1 MIARRKETK
10 MRDDPND
17 IPMVYL
23 VYVVLGIL
31 MLTAGA
37 VTFIVRTLQHF

>member
-1 MIARRKETK
+1 
-10 MRDDPND
+10 MRDEPED

-31 MLTAGA
+31 MLAAGA
-37 VTFIVRTLQHF
+37 VTFIIRMLQGL

>member
-10 MRDDPND
+10 MRDDPED

-23 VYVVLGIL
+23 LYVVLGIV

-37 VTFIVRTLQHF
+37 VTFIIRTFQGF

>member
-1 MIARRKETK
+1 
-10 MRDDPND
+10 MRDDSED

-31 MLTAGA
+31 MLAAGA
-37 VTFIVRTLQHF
+37 VTFIIRMFHGL